1 MHTQGDAI
9 RTGIGSDLGR
19 KMVGIQGPVSDKGKV
34 LDLRVQHAF
43 TEAILDQLATSGADV
58 QRYCRKLKGKQY
70 AAVPTVDDIKSDW
83 Q

>member
-9 RTGIGSDLGR
+9 RTGKGSDLGC
-19 KMVGIQGPVSDKGKV
+19 KTVVIQDPVSDKGKV

-43 TEAILDQLATSGADV
+43 TEAILDQLVANGTNV

-70 AAVPTVDDIKSDW
+70 DAVPTVEH
-83 Q
+83 

>member
-19 KMVGIQGPVSDKGKV
+19 KTVGIQEPVSDKGKV
-34 LDLRVQHAF
+34 LDLGVQHAF
-43 TEAILDQLATSGADV
+43 TEVILDQLAANGTYV

-70 AAVPTVDDIKSDW
+70 AAVPTVEH
-83 Q
+83 